1 MEKQRLTDE
10 EVYREYLT
18 LMRTPLD
25 QISPDIFA
33 ALVKMVGKC
42 REDEPRINR
51 GVHLADYLNICD
63 EDDTMD
69 SFYGPDYFQEDA

>member
-1 MEKQRLTDE
+1 MEKRRLTNE
-10 EVYREYLT
+10 EVYREYLA
-18 LMRTPLD
+18 LMEIPPG
-25 QISPDIFA
+25 QILPEIFA
-33 ALVKMVGKC
+33 SLVRMVGRC
-42 REDEPRINR
+42 REEEPRINR